1 MSAIDNRWI
10 SIDTRYM
17 NPPRFIGLITTLAWV
32 ALGLLALTVL
42 AGGLLLFPIAES
54 SARAFPEFAHL
65 KIPLL
70 VAAVAFVVCIEATLG
85 TTAVLVGCIRNES
98 IFGATALRLVDVL
111 AGLLIVATGILT
123 AVIPVLPGP
132 PLLVLVSLASVLA
145 GATVVLVLFVLRS
158 LLHRAVSMRLEL
170 DEVV

>member
-1 MSAIDNRWI
+1 
-10 SIDTRYM
+10 M